1 MDVNQAKY
9 GYIKVVGFTT
19 NQQNHCCII
28 MILKFTQHEMKENM
42 LQKFLSQ
49 IWRRKSTNILIKYQ
63 KLYKLT
69 SKYNNTYHRTVK
81 VEIIDVKS
89 GSYIDF
95 DAESNDKD
103 PTFKVGDHAR
113 ISKWKNIL
121 AKGYT
126 TNLSEEIFV
135 IRKVKNTIQWM
146 Y

>member
-1 MDVNQAKY
+1 M
-9 GYIKVVGFTT
+9 
-19 NQQNHCCII
+19 
-28 MILKFTQHEMKENM
+28 
-42 LQKFLSQ
+42 
-49 IWRRKSTNILIKYQ
+49 
-63 KLYKLT
+63 T

-81 VEIIDVKS
+81 VEIIDVKL

-126 TNLSEEIFV
+126 TNLSEEIFM